1 MALMS
6 KSKRAPIMPEFVEAG
21 LNQLTTTQ
29 ANRSRLVTKCRFVV
43 EAVNGQLKQRF
54 GLFNQV

>member
-21 LNQLTTTQ
+21 LNQLTTQ